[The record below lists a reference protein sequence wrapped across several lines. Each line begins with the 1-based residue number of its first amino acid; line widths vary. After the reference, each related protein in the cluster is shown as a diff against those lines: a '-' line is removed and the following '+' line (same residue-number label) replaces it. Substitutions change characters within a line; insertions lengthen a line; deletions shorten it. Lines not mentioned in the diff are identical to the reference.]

1 MFGVCL
7 VPCSCRHMCAIV
19 SSGQR
24 AAQPSRVSRWLDP
37 WIRHR
42 TNAPGPTPW
51 LPGKVRSQAGPQ
63 LVPWGHFL
71 KQTNIVVRTHT
82 HTCTYAPQKTACK
95 GIIYQQ
101 GKRPYPSNRAIS
113 ETMLISTAM
122 CNSRVTP
129 VRMLVNVW
137 SRNLIGTQKKQSPS
151 IFGDTFFSSKK
162 NFVVVL
168 LGVWK
173 HSLP

>member
-1 MFGVCL
+1 M
-7 VPCSCRHMCAIV
+7 A
-19 SSGQR
+19 SGQ
-24 AAQPSRVSRWLDP
+24 PSLPESVDGSTPGYVIELMLLDQ
-37 WIRHR
+37 HR
-42 TNAPGPTPW
+42 GYQEKSDPRQDHSWFPGVISW
-51 LPGKVRSQAGPQ
+51 S
-63 LVPWGHFL
+63 
-71 KQTNIVVRTHT
+71 KQILLLEHT
-82 HTCTYAPQKTACK
+82 HTCTYAPKKTACK

-162 NFVVVL
+162 IFLLFCLESESTHYHKWYNPVL
-168 LGVWK
+168 C
-173 HSLP
+173 